1 MAGGLSYGIAKAT
14 LALAVDNGVAS
25 TDTRVLPRTNEA
37 IAMLLAEGTW
47 VGGVQTVDIVATG
60 TDGDELLLPKEMEN
74 AMEVEVLS
82 GATVRAQTDVTQG
95 WSMVNQFAYVDP
107 AAQKDNPLVDLF
119 LEPDGGDPTI
129 LRRRYRYP
137 GLQSGATVRVT
148 GAKRY
153 VPITVDG
160 DYLIIQNL
168 RAIKL
173 AILAIEREEN
183 NAHEESEAFRQKA
196 IGLLQSEVKKHQL
209 DPNNSLR
216 RKAEYE
222 ADLNTYLEGT
232 FGHTRARLALTLQ
245 GGLMMGKSE
254 LTRLLEQSEMR
265 LIDKGQW
272 VGTLE
277 EFKAEVQN
285 GYTLFPNRVK
295 AIIAANFDGSPLDI
309 RSILFQYQENG
320 PGFACGGVANTLIDQ
335 GEVYFPE
342 TGRIRRK
349 YKLTGCPST
358 EDAEIEI
365 EETLT
370 LYYRIKNTGEFQL
383 WNGDQSLWF
392 SLGTAG
398 ALGQEVLTLTTPGE
412 A

>member
-14 LALAVDNGVAS
+14 LSLAVDNGIAP

-37 IAMLLAEGTW
+37 IAMLLSEGTW
-47 VGGVQTVDIVATG
+47 VGGLQTVDIVATG

-74 AMEVEVLS
+74 AMEVEVLN
-82 GATVRAQTDVTQG
+82 GATVRAQIDVTQG

-107 AAQKDNPLVDLF
+107 AAAKDNPLVDLF
-119 LEPDGGDPTI
+119 LEPDADPTI

-137 GLQSGATVRVT
+137 GLQAGATVRVT

-153 VPITVDG
+153 VPITADG

-196 IGLLQSEVKKHQL
+196 LGLLQSEVKKHQL

-222 ADLNTYLEGT
+222 ADLVTYQEGT

-245 GGLMMGKSE
+245 GGLMMGKGE

-320 PGFACGGVANTLIDQ
+320 PGFACGGVAHTLIDQ

-342 TGRIRRK
+342 TGKMRRK
-349 YKLTGCPST
+349 YKLTGTPST
-358 EDAEIEI
+358 DEGDIEL

-383 WNGDQSLWF
+383 WNNDQLKWF

-398 ALGQEVLTLTTPGE
+398 ALGHEVLTLTTPGE